1 MFQFPSFAPDKS
13 GDRPAAAGLPHSDT
27 GGSMR
32 VCRSPPIFAA
42 CRVLPRLWE
51 PRYPPYALIL
61 ARGSRRKPL
70 LSRFQHVN
78 ELLKQKPPGRRP
90 DGPLLAASQDCSRLA
105 PSLWWRWHIIVCGA
119 LRKEIFQPH
128 LPVRLPCY
136 DLALVAGFTLTAS
149 FTGRFRSPRLPW
161 LDGRCVQGP
170 GTYSPRHS

>member
-78 ELLKQKPPGRRP
+78 ELLKLYPYGMFLVENN
-90 DGPLLAASQDCSRLA
+90 GFEPLT
-105 PSLWWRWHIIVCGA
+105 P
-119 LRKEIFQPH
+119 
-128 LPVRLPCY
+128 
-136 DLALVAGFTLTAS
+136 
-149 FTGRFRSPRLPW
+149 
-161 LDGRCVQGP
+161 CVQGRC
-170 GTYSPRHS
+170 SSQLS